1 MGKKQHQKA
10 TESSVKPKN
19 KSLPLV
25 KRHDLNVFVDAI
37 LVSSVRIM
45 TESLMNTK

>member
-1 MGKKQHQKA
+1 MGRKQHQK
-10 TESSVKPKN
+10 TNDLSVKPKS

-37 LVSSVRIM
+37 LVSSVRIIIGFFF
-45 TESLMNTK
+45 EY

>member
-1 MGKKQHQKA
+1 MGKKQHQK
-10 TESSVKPKN
+10 SNDLSVKPKN

-45 TESLMNTK
+45 TGSFLNTK